1 MRAAGSDPSDIIGFA
16 MAVEVKGVWL
26 VTIRRYLQD
35 SRREGD
41 FEKYVAGVPDELRD
55 TVREPVVSQWYPE
68 KVMCHA
74 LESLYDAGAR
84 RGDEEF
90 VRAMEEC
97 TVLGTHGFFK
107 ALLSVTSPRRVLKL
121 LPTAMRTHRRGP
133 LQLRLDIRDRD
144 ATLRFLGHPYSDHP
158 QYRLATP
165 AIVRSTMRLCVGPS
179 ADAKLVS
186 YDATTQIVDVA
197 W

>member
-1 MRAAGSDPSDIIGFA
+1 

-26 VTIRRYLQD
+26 VTMRRYLQD
-35 SRREGD
+35 GRREGT
-41 FEKYVAGVPDELRD
+41 FERYVACVPAELRD
-55 TVREPVVSQWYPE
+55 TIRDPVVSQWYPE
-68 KVMCHA
+68 TVMCHA
-74 LESLYDAGAR
+74 LEALYDAGAR
-84 RGDEEF
+84 RDDDAF

-97 TVLGTHGFFK
+97 TVLGTHTFFK

-121 LPTAMRTHRRGP
+121 LPTAMRHHRRGP
-133 LQLRLDIRDRD
+133 LQLKLDIRDRD

-165 AIVRSTMRLCVGPS
+165 AIVRATMRLCVGVS
-179 ADAKLVS
+179 ASAELVS

>member
-1 MRAAGSDPSDIIGFA
+1 

-35 SRREGD
+35 GRREGA
-41 FEKYVAGVPDELRD
+41 FEKYVASVPAEVRD
-55 TVREPVVSQWYPE
+55 AIRDPVVSKWYPE
-68 KVMCHA
+68 TVMCHA
-74 LESLYDAGAR
+74 LEGLYEAGAR
-84 RGDEEF
+84 RNDDAF

-97 TVLGTHGFFK
+97 TALGMHTFFK

-121 LPTAMRTHRRGP
+121 LPTALRTHRRGP
-133 LQLRLDIRDRD
+133 LQLLLDIRDRD
-144 ATLRFLGHPYSDHP
+144 ATLRFVGHPYSDHP
-158 QYRLATP
+158 QYRLGTP
-165 AIVRSTMRLCVGPS
+165 AIVRATMRICVGPS

-186 YDATTQIVDVA
+186 FDASTQIVEVA

>member
-1 MRAAGSDPSDIIGFA
+1 

-35 SRREGD
+35 GGRDGA
-41 FEKYVAGVPDELRD
+41 FEKYVAGVPEALRG
-55 TVREPVVSQWYPE
+55 TVRDPVVSQWYPE
-68 KVMCHA
+68 MVMCHA
-74 LESLYDAGAR
+74 LESLYDAGAKR
-84 RGDEEF
+84 DDEAF

-97 TVLGTHGFFK
+97 TVLGMHGFFK

-121 LPTAMRTHRRGP
+121 LPTALRQHRRGP
-133 LQLRLDIRDRD
+133 LQLLLDIHERD
-144 ATLRFLGHPYSDHP
+144 ATLRFLGHPYSNHI

-165 AIVRSTMRLCVGPS
+165 AIVRATMRLCVGPS